1 MKWKVSTN
9 SGLILDSSVKL
20 ELSASSWRGIRNE
33 LVTEAVH
40 LGELGKEARTWTENQ
55 VMYRKKISALFHER
69 AFYHGNKTRFFL
81 LKEYSS
87 LLKTRFYGHFVNY
100 SSR

>member
-1 MKWKVSTN
+1 M
-9 SGLILDSSVKL
+9 KL
-20 ELSASSWRGIRNE
+20 ELSVSSGRGIRSE
-33 LVTEAVH
+33 LVTEVVH
-40 LGELGKEARTWTENQ
+40 LRELGKEARTWTENQ
-55 VMYRKKISALFHER
+55 VMHRKKMSALFHER

-100 SSR
+100 SYR